1 MTTTIDPT
9 ILTTDELAPMLRAWA
24 QGYFPGEAAVEL
36 IIRHQRWLHRT
47 DFLLDMVDAVV
58 DGWGPEGVVVPMA
71 SIHWERVEAFL
82 AEAPS
87 SSSEAAIL
95 RFAAALAGALVEP
108 CLREFTGGLDDRNA
122 SLVLDALAHRFGW
135 HERGRTHVVTGAFVS
150 TAAGHD

>member
-9 ILTTDELAPMLRAWA
+9 ILTADELAPMLRAWA

-47 DFLLDMVDAVV
+47 DFLREMVDAVV

-71 SIHWERVEAFL
+71 SIHWERVETFL

-87 SSSEAAIL
+87 SSSEAANAVPCPMPATLTPPTSTCSSIEPS
-95 RFAAALAGALVEP
+95 RLAWSSWA
-108 CLREFTGGLDDRNA
+108 RT
-122 SLVLDALAHRFGW
+122 S
-135 HERGRTHVVTGAFVS
+135 GRR
-150 TAAGHD
+150 